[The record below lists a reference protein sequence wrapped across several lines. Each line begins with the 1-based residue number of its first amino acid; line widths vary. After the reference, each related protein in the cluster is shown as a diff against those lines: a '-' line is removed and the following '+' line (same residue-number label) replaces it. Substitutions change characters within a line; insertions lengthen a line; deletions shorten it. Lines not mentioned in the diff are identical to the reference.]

1 MAKNTHDYIREV
13 GKKIGI
19 DSATLDELMRA
30 DKEHVFDIKLSS
42 GKKFKGYRVQHNGQR
57 GPYKGGIRFHPAV
70 DLDEVRAL
78 ATLMSFKTAA
88 LGLPLGGGKGGV
100 AVDPRQLDDTELEEL
115 SRQYA
120 AHLHP
125 HIGPDMDVP
134 APDVNTGSR
143 IIDWMVDEYE
153 RLSDD
158 RSRASFTG
166 KSLDKGGSEG
176 REAATG
182 RGGVITLQETLK
194 RGHPDDQTVTIAVQ
208 GFGNV
213 GSFFATVGTAEE
225 QNWKLVA
232 ASDSGATVYS
242 EDGLDAVDLA
252 AFKKQAGR
260 FKNYAGKNVE
270 ILPASDVI
278 SLDVD
283 VVVVAA
289 LENSITQLNMRDVK
303 AGYILELA
311 NGPVSHEA
319 YQYLSEQGKIIIPD
333 IIANAGGVV
342 VSYLEW
348 LQNKS
353 GEHWTEAEVNEKLRT
368 YMVKAVDEMCQTAAE
383 RQVPLKEAAYVNAL
397 RNLTK

>member
-1 MAKNTHDYIREV
+1 MAKNTHDYIREI
-13 GKKIGI
+13 GQKIGI

-30 DKEHVFDIKLSS
+30 DKEHVFDIKLSN

-70 DLDEVRAL
+70 NLDEVRAL

-120 AHLHP
+120 AQLHP
-125 HIGPDMDVP
+125 HIGPDKDVP

-194 RGHPDDQTVTIAVQ
+194 RGQPDGQTVTIAVQ

-242 EDGLDAVDLA
+242 EDGLDAADLA
-252 AFKKQAGR
+252 AFKKQGGR
-260 FKNYAGKNVE
+260 FKNYTGKNVD
-270 ILPASDVI
+270 ILPAGDVI
-278 SLDVD
+278 SLDVA

-303 AGYILELA
+303 ATTFWNSPTA
-311 NGPVSHEA
+311 RSA
-319 YQYLSEQGKIIIPD
+319 M
-333 IIANAGGVV
+333 
-342 VSYLEW
+342 
-348 LQNKS
+348 
-353 GEHWTEAEVNEKLRT
+353 KLTSISASRA
-368 YMVKAVDEMCQTAAE
+368 K
-383 RQVPLKEAAYVNAL
+383 L
-397 RNLTK
+397 